1 MLSLIAI
8 TQAVFVALGTMAMIV
23 LTKADPASADAL
35 AGVRAFFAKQG
46 LWLLLIPV
54 VWFLTA
60 QLIVRQKPGTERAAN
75 STGIA
80 LAVLILLTYGWVIL
94 F

>member
-8 TQAVFVALGTMAMIV
+8 TQGVFVALGTMAMIV
-23 LTKADPASADAL
+23 LTKADPDSADAL
-35 AGVRAFFAKQG
+35 ASFREFFAKQG

-60 QLIVRQKPGTERAAN
+60 QLIVRQKPGLERSAN
-75 STGIA
+75 LSGIA
-80 LAVLILLTYGWVIL
+80 LAVIILLTYGWVII

>member
-8 TQAVFVALGTMAMIV
+8 TQGVFVALGTMAMIV
-23 LTKADPASADAL
+23 LTKADPASADSL
-35 AGVRAFFAKQG
+35 ATVRAFFAKQG

-60 QLIVRQKPGTERAAN
+60 QLLVRQKPSTERAAN
-75 STGIA
+75 SSGIA
-80 LAVLILLTYGWVIL
+80 LAVLILLTYGWVII